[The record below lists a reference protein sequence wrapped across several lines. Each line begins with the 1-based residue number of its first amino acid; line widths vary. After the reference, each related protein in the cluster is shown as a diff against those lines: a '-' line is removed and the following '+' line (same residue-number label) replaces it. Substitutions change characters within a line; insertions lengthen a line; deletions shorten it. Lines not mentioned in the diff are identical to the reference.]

1 MTLFQVVKSL
11 QTIAL
16 ANPYI
21 ENAGDGS
28 IYNFMNANPS
38 IKYGVFFVSQTT
50 HREDDYFDWYGFNL
64 FVIDRLVDNL
74 ESNRLQIQSI
84 AKEVLGN
91 TIKTFIK
98 KFIGITHGEIRY
110 YPFTERFAD
119 LCAGQYC
126 NVEFKI
132 PKAVICEENFKEIEI
147 VQSDCTGVYEN
158 GYRKGYEDGLN
169 NCPECPDCP
178 ECSGYTQEDLDK
190 AYDDGFES
198 GHTSGMTEQK
208 ALLVSTAITSNGSYS
223 TENGYG
229 SVVVNVPQTG
239 ETINNQVKS
248 SNLTVNGTYIV
259 TYDSGYTGLERVDI
273 AVNVPQTGYTQEDL
287 DNAYQSGKT
296 DQKAL
301 LVSTAITENGTY
313 STENGYGSVT
323 INVPQTGYTQQD
335 LDNAYNSGHTSGVT
349 EGISQQK
356 ALLSSTT
363 ITENGTYTRE
373 DGYSAVTVNI
383 AQTGHTD
390 QEMQEQFNSG
400 YTSGYTDGVNSVD
413 CTPLYNSG
421 RTDGIEYQKGLLS
434 SVTFTENGTYT
445 RADGWSAVTVNID
458 TQSYYDKGYEDA
470 MKEKGDYSKL
480 PLTFEIISGGNI
492 TYTVDADNQAKT
504 IQYSKNY
511 GEWTN
516 ITSSQNGTNI
526 PVEAGD
532 TLRFRGNVDTVS
544 DNYGCGRL
552 TGTKCN
558 IYGNVMSLLNS
569 TNFSGMTSTLGIG
582 TFQHLF
588 KQLGVVDASN
598 LILPATT
605 LTNSCYYHMFVS
617 CTSLIAAPAL
627 PATNLAEYCYQ
638 GMFELC
644 SNLPTA
650 PELNATTLVEGCY
663 MYMFKLCTSLNYI
676 KCMATN
682 IYQSII
688 PTDALFSWVGGL
700 SEVNGTFVKSS
711 STNWV
716 GERTDPG
723 PGWGQDGVPL
733 NTLQKWT
740 IVNA

>member
-21 ENAGDGS
+21 KNAGDGS

-50 HREDDYFDWYGFNL
+50 HREDDFFDWYGFNL

-84 AKEVLGN
+84 AKEVLSN

-98 KFIGITHGEIRY
+98 KFIGITHGDIRY
-110 YPFTERFAD
+110 TPFTERFAD

-132 PKAVICEENFKEIEI
+132 PKAVVCEENFKEIEI

-169 NCPECPDCP
+169 NCPDCPECP
-178 ECSGYTQEDLDK
+178 ECSGYTQEDLDN

-208 ALLVSTAITSNGSYS
+208 ALLISTAITSNGSYS
-223 TENGYG
+223 TENGYS

-239 ETINNQVKS
+239 ETINNQVKT

-356 ALLSSTT
+356 AKLISTA

-434 SVTFTENGTYT
+434 SATFTENGTYT

-480 PLTFEIISGGNI
+480 PLTIEVISGGTLNYK
-492 TYTVDADNQAKT
+492 TENEAKT

-511 GEWTN
+511 STWEN
-516 ITSSQNGTNI
+516 VTSSTSGTPI
-526 PVEAGD
+526 TVETGD
-532 TLRFRGNVDTVS
+532 IIRFRGNI
-544 DNYGCGRL
+544 DNTDNKGCGTITSSDAR
-552 TGTKCN
+552 CN
-558 IYGNVMSLLNS
+558 VYGNVMSLLNS
-569 TNFSGMTSTLGIG
+569 TGFSGLTATVGYY
-582 TFQHLF
+582 TFAHLF
-588 KQLGVVDASN
+588 KQFTNLIDASN

-605 LTNSCYYHMFVS
+605 LTIYCYYHMFISCTNLVSAPVLPATTLEGGCYRGMFES
-617 CTSLIAAPAL
+617 CTSL
-627 PATNLAEYCYQ
+627 T
-638 GMFELC
+638 
-644 SNLPTA
+644 TA
-650 PELNATTLVEGCY
+650 PDLLASTLTQECY
-663 MYMFKLCTSLNYI
+663 YCMFRYCSSLNYI

-682 IYQSII
+682 IYESNI
-688 PTDALFSWVGGL
+688 PQDALYNWVSGL
-700 SEVNGTFVKSS
+700 QVTNGTFVKSS

-716 GERTDPG
+716 GERTDAG
-723 PGWGQDGVPL
+723 PGYGPDGVPL